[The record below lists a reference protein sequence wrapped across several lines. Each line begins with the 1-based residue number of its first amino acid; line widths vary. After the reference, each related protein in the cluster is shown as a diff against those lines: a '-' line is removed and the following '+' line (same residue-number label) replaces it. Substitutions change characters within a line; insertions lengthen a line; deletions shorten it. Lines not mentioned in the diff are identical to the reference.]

1 MTNAIRNF
9 ITVFLSVAL
18 LFFFVTGV
26 YANHILAPVGYVNDF
41 AGVLTS
47 DQKNT
52 LENSLKDYEQQTT
65 NEIAVATVK
74 SLDGQDITD
83 FTVKTF
89 EEWKI
94 GKETRD
100 NGILFLA
107 AIDDRKMRIEVGYGL
122 EPNLTDSQAGEIIR
136 NIIAPEFKKENY
148 YQGIRNGVT
157 AIQNRIG
164 NHEESPSRGSYAT
177 VDQIISGLGAIGV
190 LILGS
195 VFVLSLI
202 GIFMWKSVLKKDI
215 PKSKVRLKVLM
226 FFLIT
231 IFGGYYLIRGG
242 LLIVIFA
249 VVLVVI
255 VYFFSFLARS
265 KSIWLGGLVG
275 LFLGIILGFLS
286 KSVQIGAV
294 CSMLFGALGLLLDW
308 RLSANYS
315 KLKKAG
321 KSTNWWVTGGGFFGS
336 GNSGGFGG
344 GSSGGGGASGS
355 W

>member
-9 ITVFLSVAL
+9 ITAFLSVVL

-26 YANHILAPVGYVNDF
+26 YANHIPAPIGYVNDF

-52 LENSLKDYEQQTT
+52 LENSLKDYEQRTT

-83 FTVKTF
+83 FTVRTF

-94 GKETRD
+94 GKKSRD

-122 EPNLTDSQAGEIIR
+122 EPSITDSQAGEIIR
-136 NIIAPEFKKENY
+136 NIIAPKFKKENY
-148 YQGIRNGVT
+148 YQGITDGVT

-164 NHEESPSRGSYAT
+164 NPQEPSSQSSYDT
-177 VDQIISGLGAIGV
+177 VDHIIKGLGFIGMLIVGAIF
-190 LILGS
+190 IL
-195 VFVLSLI
+195 LLI
-202 GIFMWKSVLKKDI
+202 GIFVWMKILKKDI
-215 PKSKVRLKVLM
+215 PKSKVRLRI
-226 FFLIT
+226 LIF
-231 IFGGYYLIRGG
+231 ILLALSGSYYLIRGG
-242 LLIVIFA
+242 LSIVIVAAILVA
-249 VVLVVI
+249 VI
-255 VYFFSFLARS
+255 YFFSFLARS

-275 LFLGIILGFLS
+275 FFLGIMLGFYV
-286 KSVQIGAV
+286 KSIETGAI
-294 CSMLFGALGLLLDW
+294 CSIIFGALGLLLDW

-336 GNSGGFGG
+336 GSSGGFGG
-344 GSSGGGGASGS
+344 GGSGGGGSSGS

>member
-9 ITVFLSVAL
+9 ITAFLSVAL

-26 YANHILAPVGYVNDF
+26 YANHIPASVGYVNDF

-52 LENSLKDYEQQTT
+52 LENSLKDYEQRTT

-74 SLDGQDITD
+74 SLNGQDITD

-94 GKETRD
+94 GKKAKD

-122 EPNLTDSQAGEIIR
+122 EPSLTDSQAGEIIR

-148 YQGIRNGVT
+148 YQGIRDGIT
-157 AIQNRIG
+157 AMQNRIG
-164 NHEESPSRGSYAT
+164 NHGEPSSQSSYNTVNQMIRGFGS
-177 VDQIISGLGAIGV
+177 IGV
-190 LILGS
+190 LILGA
-195 VFVLSLI
+195 VFILLLI
-202 GIFMWKSVLKKDI
+202 GIFIWRSVLKKDI

-226 FFLIT
+226 FFLFA

-242 LLIVIFA
+242 LFIIIIAVI
-249 VVLVVI
+249 LVVI

-275 LFLGIILGFLS
+275 LFLGIILGFLL
-286 KSVQIGAV
+286 KSVEVGVA
-294 CSMLFGALGLLLDW
+294 CSVLFGVLGLLLDW
-308 RLSANYS
+308 SLSANYS

-336 GNSGGFGG
+336 GSSGGFGG